1 MTKNIEDK
9 AEGMM
14 NEAKGRVKDAVG
26 GLTGDAKTQASGK
39 IDQMS
44 GMAQQEFADIYDE
57 AETILERA
65 TVFVQ
70 DRPVISVIG
79 AMLVGLFVGMLMKS
93 CCKAK

>member
-1 MTKNIEDK
+1 MTKNIEDR

-44 GMAQQEFADIYDE
+44 GMAQQEFADLYDE
-57 AETILERA
+57 AETVLERA

-70 DRPVISVIG
+70 DRPVISLIG
-79 AMLVGLFVGMLMKS
+79 AMFVGLFVGMMMKR
-93 CCKAK
+93 CCKSR